1 MDLKNR
7 LPFPQADDFYKVIRL
22 LNIDDSSLLK
32 NNHNLSVCLDS
43 ISLRQV
49 GYYLSA
55 CKYLN
60 LINKDNEYTELGL
73 YLRPLSQSNQLI
85 ELIRILLAD
94 RIIGTIYISEK
105 FLKVPFNKSDIVDI
119 LNRYNIGA
127 ASVTARR
134 AQTAKNWIRWIEQYI

>member
-1 MDLKNR
+1 M
-7 LPFPQADDFYKVIRL
+7 
-22 LNIDDSSLLK
+22 
-32 NNHNLSVCLDS
+32 DS

-73 YLRPLSQSNQLI
+73 YLRSLSQSNQLI